1 MELCG
6 SKKTQ
11 RGLAEQDYSVAT
23 LSVVL
28 GGPKLLSEVDIK
40 RARGRYC
47 VPPVGLCLPFPWT
60 FGVLCCFICWAVF
73 VCTYEA
79 GMQMTII

>member
-28 GGPKLLSEVDIK
+28 GEPKLLSEVDIK

-47 VPPVGLCLPFPWT
+47 VPTSRSVPAFSLDFWGFMLFYLL
-60 FGVLCCFICWAVF
+60 GCFLMYV
-73 VCTYEA
+73 
-79 GMQMTII
+79 

>member
-47 VPPVGLCLPFPWT
+47 VPTSRSVPAFSLDFWGFMLLYFPGCLCMY
-60 FGVLCCFICWAVF
+60 V
-73 VCTYEA
+73 
-79 GMQMTII
+79 